1 MQKFYKKTDTY
12 HEFQKLVND
21 VRYYDKRFLNTKIY
35 RLSTEDEDVARY
47 GLIHPSTKTVLSLS
61 YDPQN
66 PLEYRLEMLNEGN
79 RHVFEEKDPQKI
91 AYYFRAFQESERE
104 AFHYSDWK
112 NRVDALKARTQ
123 MPEIKDKGYKENP
136 PENIEEYR
144 ICARGLYSVQS
155 VLDTVHGE
163 ERESLRTTIF
173 SKWKE
178 SFRDIKENLEM
189 ALNEVKHRWEEA
201 DKTKMA
207 AHSLISTLA
216 LVGMLSASHVHLQHE
231 NPIKVKIPEQGEAQ
245 LEDKT
250 EDSPPDKKTEEY
262 QKELNKELHETTKD
276 VEFVYMNELKTEE
289 YINGDQESQKEDITY
304 TEKGQDILTK
314 VADAGLPTENKKVI
328 EIKINTPTESRGDN
342 GTIANNIVS
351 GDSGIGEG
359 GSKSEDGSNDSGKNQ
374 DEEKAPEELKTY
386 VGKTEGTF
394 VRVDVDNTPPSSIE
408 SSDLTD
414 DNSDSSGYV
423 ATDSNQGEGDTETKD
438 EENNQNQD
446 FFRGSLKS
454 NRGLNSGANDT
465 TIDSSGGDTTNTV
478 NASIEE
484 GKDTE
489 NKDEENNQNQV
500 SLKSDG
506 GSNYSTNDTTTD
518 GSGGDTTIVAST
530 SEDEE
535 EQNAQQILKTN
546 QENVIISISGDT
558 VGTTNIL
565 VEEETEDE
573 TEVQVQSTSYEQG
586 YNAVYEA
593 VQNAIETTEEAIDT
607 VSEDQ
612 EQIQNQGQN
621 QTEVQER

>member
-1 MQKFYKKTDTY
+1 
-12 HEFQKLVND
+12 
-21 VRYYDKRFLNTKIY
+21 
-35 RLSTEDEDVARY
+35 
-47 GLIHPSTKTVLSLS
+47 
-61 YDPQN
+61 
-66 PLEYRLEMLNEGN
+66 
-79 RHVFEEKDPQKI
+79 
-91 AYYFRAFQESERE
+91 
-104 AFHYSDWK
+104 
-112 NRVDALKARTQ
+112 
-123 MPEIKDKGYKENP
+123 
-136 PENIEEYR
+136 
-144 ICARGLYSVQS
+144 
-155 VLDTVHGE
+155 
-163 ERESLRTTIF
+163 
-173 SKWKE
+173 
-178 SFRDIKENLEM
+178 
-189 ALNEVKHRWEEA
+189 
-201 DKTKMA
+201 MA

-231 NPIKVKIPEQGEAQ
+231 NPVKVKIPEQGEAQ

-250 EDSPPDKKTEEY
+250 EDPPPNKKTEEY

-304 TEKGQDILTK
+304 TEKGQDVLTK

-328 EIKINTPTESRGDN
+328 EKKITTPTESRGD
-342 GTIANNIVS
+342 GTIINNIIS
-351 GDSGIGEG
+351 GDSDIGKGGDESEG
-359 GSKSEDGSNDSGKNQ
+359 GSNDSGKNQ
-374 DEEKAPEELKTY
+374 DEEKTPEELKTY

-394 VRVDVDNTPPSSIE
+394 IRADVDNTPPSSMDP
-408 SSDLTD
+408 SGSTG
-414 DNSDSSGYV
+414 DSSNSSSYV
-423 ATDSNQGEGDTETKD
+423 ETDSGQGEGGTESED
-438 EENNQNQD
+438 EENNQDQD

-454 NRGLNSGANDT
+454 NRGLNSGTNDT

-500 SLKSDG
+500 SLKSEE
-506 GSNYSTNDTTTD
+506 GSNYGTNDTTID
-518 GSGGDTTIVAST
+518 GSGGDTTVVAST
-530 SEDEE
+530 SEDKE
-535 EQNAQQILKTN
+535 EQNLQQIKTVN
-546 QENVIISISGDT
+546 QETVVTSISGDT

-621 QTEVQER
+621 QTEVQTH